1 MQGNAREPLRVTQEA
16 VDAYEKRTGFQGI
29 GKIMV
34 ERGVWVIVP
43 SEDVVQPHWRS
54 VENSGLR
61 LQRAVVS
68 HRHRANPATT
78 GLGGSS

>member
-1 MQGNAREPLRVTQEA
+1 
-16 VDAYEKRTGFQGI
+16 
-29 GKIMV
+29 
-34 ERGVWVIVP
+34 
-43 SEDVVQPHWRS
+43 VVQPHWRS